1 MLESILKIL
10 FIGFMSAV
18 KFITAAPLASAY
30 GFGYFE
36 TLLITS
42 IGGII
47 GVSVF
52 FLVSKAAIKA
62 VFKAKEK
69 LQHQKEHELELAGIH
84 PPPAKKRIFTW
95 KNKMIVKTVR
105 RFGLAG
111 IALITPVVLSI
122 PLGTFI
128 AFRYFHNK
136 KKVYAYLSLAVL
148 FWSIILSSLTL
159 IF

>member
-1 MLESILKIL
+1 
-10 FIGFMSAV
+10 MSSV

-36 TLLITS
+36 TLLITT
-42 IGGII
+42 IGGIL

-52 FLVSKAAIKA
+52 FLLSKATIKA
-62 VFKAKEK
+62 LYKAKESI
-69 LQHQKEHELELAGIH
+69 QHHKEHELELAGIH
-84 PPPAKKRIFTW
+84 TPQTRKRIFTW

-105 RFGLAG
+105 RFGLIG
-111 IALITPVVLSI
+111 IALITPVFLSI

-136 KKVYAYLSLAVL
+136 KKVYAYLSIAVL